1 MQTHLPWT
9 GCGTATAQ
17 HESQATHASCWSLSE
32 LFFPLLTHK
41 PCSSQDYCTPYLEP
55 RLLTFKVTFRTL
67 LGSTFTPSPHPAPA
81 APATT
86 CKSYVFPDLQ
96 HHHHLLTQQSTGRTG
111 HDHRAYTWIQTLHM
125 GTTQGIPASSQS
137 VFPTHYFLSS
147 FCLNRNFPKKESKK

>member
-1 MQTHLPWT
+1 MVQPHHSMSHRPPM
-9 GCGTATAQ
+9 
-17 HESQATHASCWSLSE
+17 HHAGLYLNSSSL
-32 LFFPLLTHK
+32 
-41 PCSSQDYCTPYLEP
+41 CSPTSHALSQDYSTPYLEP

-81 APATT
+81 APAAT

-96 HHHHLLTQQSTGRTG
+96 HHLYPLTQQSTGRTG
-111 HDHRAYTWIQTLHM
+111 HDHRAYTWTQTLHT

>member
-1 MQTHLPWT
+1 MFYCCLALGKNCISLMQTHLPWT

-67 LGSTFTPSPHPAPA
+67 LGSMFTPSPHPAPA
-81 APATT
+81 APAAT

-96 HHHHLLTQQSTGRTG
+96 STGNPPPRQ
-111 HDHRAYTWIQTLHM
+111 D
-125 GTTQGIPASSQS
+125 TTTE
-137 VFPTHYFLSS
+137 PTHGHRLYTRELLRASQQALSLCFLHIIFFLHSV
-147 FCLNRNFPKKESKK
+147 